1 MATKFTGGFD
11 KDRPLGRVSPAK
23 APMPNER
30 QFGFSTLAVHA
41 GQRPDPVTGARAV
54 PIYQTSAYIFEDSDQ
69 AANLFALQRFG
80 NIYSRIMN
88 PTVAVFEE
96 RIAALENGIGAVAT
110 SSGQAAQHIAL
121 FSLMDAGDEF
131 IASSTLYGG
140 TVNQFDVTFRKVG
153 INAVFVNI
161 SDLDAV
167 RRAITPKTKC
177 IFAETLGNPKIDV
190 LDIEALAVIA
200 HDNGIPLVVDNTFPS
215 PYCCRPLDW
224 GADIVVHSATK
235 WICGHGTTMGGV
247 IIDAG
252 RFPWNNGKFP
262 GMTEPSKGYHN
273 LRFFE
278 YFGDFGWLMKA
289 RTEMLRDYGPCQ
301 SAFNAFLLL
310 QGLETLHVRMDR
322 HVANARRVA
331 EFLNTHQ
338 AVKWVNYPGLPDSPY
353 HELSLKYLPKGPGAI
368 FTFGIKGGRDA
379 GKKLIENVQLFSH
392 LANVGDCKS
401 LIIHPA
407 TTTHQQLTDEELTA
421 CGIGPEMIRI
431 SVGIEE
437 IDDILWDLGQAL
449 DKSQQAAPVTQT
461 LAMAMAGHDDDAP
474 SGHSLLS
481 KAFGAPYQR

>member
-1 MATKFTGGFD
+1 MRKTQAAT
-11 KDRPLGRVSPAK
+11 
-23 APMPNER
+23 NEKR
-30 QFGFSTLAVHA
+30 FGFNTMAVHA
-41 GQRPDPVTGARAV
+41 GQRPDPVTGSRAV
-54 PIYQTSAYIFEDSDQ
+54 PIYQTSAYIFEDSDH

-110 SSGQAAQHIAL
+110 ASGQAAQHIAL

-131 IASSTLYGG
+131 IASTTLYGG
-140 TVNQFDVTFRKVG
+140 TINQFDVTFRKVG
-153 INAVFVNI
+153 INPIFVNI

-190 LDIEALAVIA
+190 LDIEAVVRIA
-200 HDNGIPLVVDNTFPS
+200 HDHDIPLVVDNTFAS
-215 PYCCRPLDW
+215 PYCCRPIDW

-235 WICGHGTTMGGV
+235 FICGHGTTMGGV

-252 RFPWNNGKFP
+252 RFPWDNGKFP

-289 RTEMLRDYGPCQ
+289 RGEMLRDYGPCQ
-301 SAFNAFLLL
+301 SPFNAFLLL
-310 QGLETLHVRMDR
+310 QGLETLHVRMER
-322 HVANARRVA
+322 HVANARKVA
-331 EFLNTHQ
+331 EFLANHP
-338 AVKWVNYPGLPDSPY
+338 AVSWVNYPELPESPY
-353 HELSLKYLPKGPGAI
+353 RALSQKYLPKGPGAI
-368 FTFGIKGGRDA
+368 FTFGIKGGREA
-379 GKKLIENVQLFSH
+379 GRKLIENVQLLSH

-407 TTTHQQLTDEELTA
+407 TTTHQQLSDGELAA
-421 CGIGPEMIRI
+421 CGIGPDMIRVSI
-431 SVGIEE
+431 GIEDIE
-437 IDDILWDLGQAL
+437 DILWDLEQAIA
-449 DKSQQAAPVTQT
+449 KSQQATPVTQPFV
-461 LAMAMAGHDDDAP
+461 MAGADEEPEP

-481 KAFGAPYQR
+481 KAFGAPFQK

>member
-1 MATKFTGGFD
+1 MK
-11 KDRPLGRVSPAK
+11 K
-23 APMPNER
+23 AQAAANEKR
-30 QFGFSTLAVHA
+30 FGFNTMAVHA
-41 GQRPDPVTGARAV
+41 GQRPDPVTGSRAV
-54 PIYQTSAYIFEDSDQ
+54 PIYQTSAYIFEDSDH

-110 SSGQAAQHIAL
+110 ASGQAAQHIAL

-140 TVNQFDVTFRKVG
+140 TINQFDVTFRKVG
-153 INAVFVNI
+153 INPIFVNI

-190 LDIEALAVIA
+190 LDIEAVARIA
-200 HDNGIPLVVDNTFPS
+200 HEHDIPLVVDNTFAS
-215 PYCCRPLDW
+215 PFCCRPIDW

-235 WICGHGTTMGGV
+235 FICGHGTTMGGV

-252 RFPWNNGKFP
+252 RFPWDNGKFP

-289 RTEMLRDYGPCQ
+289 RGEMLRDYGPCQ
-301 SAFNAFLLL
+301 SPFNAFLLL
-310 QGLETLHVRMDR
+310 QGLETLHVRMER
-322 HVANARRVA
+322 HVANARNVA
-331 EFLNTHQ
+331 EFLSNHP
-338 AVKWVNYPGLPDSPY
+338 AVSWVNYPELPESPY
-353 HELSLKYLPKGPGAI
+353 RSLSQKYLPKGPGAI
-368 FTFGIKGGRDA
+368 FTFGIKGGREA
-379 GKKLIENVQLFSH
+379 GKKLIENVQLLSH

-407 TTTHQQLTDEELTA
+407 TTTHQQLSDEELVA
-421 CGIGPEMIRI
+421 CGIGPDMIRVSI
-431 SVGIEE
+431 GIEDIE
-437 IDDILWDLGQAL
+437 DILWDLEQAIA
-449 DKSQQAAPVTQT
+449 KSQQATPMTQPFV
-461 LAMAMAGHDDDAP
+461 MAGADEEPEP

-481 KAFGAPYQR
+481 KAFGAPFQK